1 MLYVTIATTMPM
13 TTLPTYDDLM
23 NPLLEA
29 LRKLGGSGS
38 IEEIYAKTVEIT
50 GLPEEILAQLHDPE
64 KSSQTEVGYRLA
76 WARTYLKKYGLLA
89 NSSRGVWSL
98 TEKAKTL
105 EIVDSAEVVRF
116 VRALD
121 KQDAPKKRPPDETAR
136 ELSEEEGWKD
146 KLSAVPTQKLDP
158 AGFERLVQRILRES
172 GFIHVEVTGRTGDG
186 GIDGKG
192 IARIHGFMSFHVLFQ
207 CKRYKGSV
215 GASEVRDFRGAMVG
229 RADKGLF
236 ITTGSFTPAA
246 VKEATRDG
254 APPIDLVDGDE
265 LAEKLKELALGVKT
279 ELVERVS
286 VDTAWF
292 ESISRITQQSARM
305 LRDKAARPLTS
316 MKGVTSE
323 RPFLSKN
330 HEHPKS
336 SAARRISCRVCCS
349 RVRCGHLRSAYPDS
363 TSGPDRRRNQGCYC
377 ANSVH
382 WAVQARLERQ

>member
-1 MLYVTIATTMPM
+1 M
-13 TTLPTYDDLM
+13 TNTNLPTYDALM

-29 LRKLGGSGS
+29 LRRLGGSGS

-50 GLPEEILAQLHDPE
+50 ELSDNVLAQLHDPE
-64 KSSQTEVGYRLA
+64 KGSQTEVGYRLA
-76 WARTYLKKYGLLA
+76 WARTYLRKYGLLE

-105 EIVDSAEVVRF
+105 EAVDSAEVVRF

-121 KQDAPKKRPPDETAR
+121 KQEAPKKRPVDETAR

-146 KLSAVPTQKLDP
+146 RLSAVLTQRLDP
-158 AGFERLVQRILRES
+158 SGFERLVQRILRES

-186 GIDGKG
+186 GIDGRG

-215 GASEVRDFRGAMVG
+215 AAGEIRDFRGAMVG

-254 APPIDLVDGDE
+254 APPIDLIDGDE
-265 LAEKLKELALGVKT
+265 LAQKLKDLALGVKV

-286 VDTAWF
+286 VDAGWF
-292 ESISRITQQSARM
+292 EN
-305 LRDKAARPLTS
+305 L
-316 MKGVTSE
+316 
-323 RPFLSKN
+323 
-330 HEHPKS
+330 
-336 SAARRISCRVCCS
+336 
-349 RVRCGHLRSAYPDS
+349 
-363 TSGPDRRRNQGCYC
+363 
-377 ANSVH
+377 
-382 WAVQARLERQ
+382 